1 LGLPVGEARRHVV
14 DVQFAFILENT
25 GVSMHGSAHN
35 PHGKRT
41 NLSFLSLRKKKSLGK
56 MEVSGA
62 LSNKFD
68 ILKESKILRLALK
81 LSTVLMGCGGFLQLG
96 VMGFE
101 WIDLIQL
108 LYYSPEHLALV
119 GWRFLLQLA
128 LTLMGI
134 GFAISPKYLGTTIR
148 TGAIGALI
156 TISLTGTLASY
167 HLQALLG
174 FDWLMGIILFGASVL
189 TLIGS
194 IMKYGEIK
202 ERLGKSKWTWE

>member
-1 LGLPVGEARRHVV
+1 
-14 DVQFAFILENT
+14 
-25 GVSMHGSAHN
+25 
-35 PHGKRT
+35 
-41 NLSFLSLRKKKSLGK
+41 
-56 MEVSGA
+56 MEVLAA

-81 LSTVLMGCGGFLQLG
+81 LSTALMGCGGFLQLG

-134 GFAISPKYLGTTIR
+134 GFVISPKYLGTTIR
-148 TGAIGALI
+148 TSAIGALI
-156 TISLTGTLASY
+156 TISLTGTLASLQ
-167 HLQALLG
+167 LQALLG

>member
-1 LGLPVGEARRHVV
+1 
-14 DVQFAFILENT
+14 
-25 GVSMHGSAHN
+25 
-35 PHGKRT
+35 
-41 NLSFLSLRKKKSLGK
+41 
-56 MEVSGA
+56 
-62 LSNKFD
+62 
-68 ILKESKILRLALK
+68 
-81 LSTVLMGCGGFLQLG
+81 MGCGGFLQLG

-134 GFAISPKYLGTTIR
+134 GFVISPKYLGTTIR

-156 TISLTGTLASY
+156 TISLTGTLASF

-174 FDWLMGIILFGASVL
+174 FDWLIGIILFGASVL

-202 ERLGKSKWTWE
+202 ERLGKSKWTRARKLIGVLCRAEGCGLSHSRSQSLVSGARVVIAHRAK